1 MSQQQLQTIV
11 RNAQVAAGGQAR
23 MRAWKRRAQG
33 SKGWRA
39 CSRSMPTSSAKSS
52 SAGGVKAEWVS
63 APDAD
68 AGRAVLYLHG
78 GGYVIGSINTHR
90 SLAARLSRASKA
102 RVLVIDYRLAP
113 EHPHP
118 AAVDDSVAAYRWML
132 GQGLKPARIAV
143 AGDSAGGGLT
153 VATLVAIR
161 DAKLPLPGGG
171 CVPLAVG
178 RPRRNRRVDDDE
190 RRTSIPSCKR
200 PGCEQMAAAYL
211 GGKAPRT
218 PLAAP
223 LYADLSGLP
232 PLLIQVGTAETLLD
246 DASRLAERARKAG
259 VTVSY
264 EPWED
269 MIHVWH
275 LFASDARRRPAGDR
289 SHRRLRA
296 EAGGVRAQARAAPR
310 TERGAGPVACPVTV
324 RCNRRPPAGRRP

>member
-1 MSQQQLQTIV
+1 MSQQQLQSIV
-11 RNAQVAAGGQAR
+11 EMLRSQPVVNPNASVEEARAGFEQVASMFPVDADI
-23 MRAWKRRAQG
+23 KREVV
-33 SKGWRA
+33 
-39 CSRSMPTSSAKSS
+39 
-52 SAGGVKAEWVS
+52 SAGGIKAEWVS

-102 RVLVIDYRLAP
+102 RLLVIDYRLAP

-118 AAVDDSVAAYRWML
+118 AAVDDSVAAYRFML
-132 GQGLKPARIAV
+132 AQGLKPARIVV

-161 DAKLPLPGGG
+161 DAKLPLPGAGA
-171 CVPLAVG
+171 CLSPW
-178 RPRRNRRVDDDE
+178 VDLEGIGESMTTKADVDP
-190 RRTSIPSCKR
+190 IVQKA
-200 PGCEQMAAAYL
+200 GLLQMAAAYL

-259 VTVSY
+259 VTVTY
-264 EPWED
+264 EPWES

-275 LFASDARRRPAGDR
+275 LFAPMLDEGQQAIDR
-289 SHRRLRA
+289 IG
-296 EAGGVRAQARAAPR
+296 EFVRKQAA
-310 TERGAGPVACPVTV
+310 
-324 RCNRRPPAGRRP
+324 

>member
-11 RNAQVAAGGQAR
+11 EMLRSQPVVNPNATVEEARAGFEQVA
-23 MRAWKRRAQG
+23 
-33 SKGWRA
+33 
-39 CSRSMPTSSAKSS
+39 SMFPVDADIEREVV
-52 SAGGVKAEWVS
+52 SAGGVKAEWVR
-63 APDAD
+63 APASD

-78 GGYVIGSINTHR
+78 GGYVIGSIDTHR

-102 RVLVIDYRLAP
+102 PVLVIDYRLAP

-118 AAVDDSVAAYRWML
+118 AAVDDSVTAYRWML
-132 GQGLKPARIAV
+132 AQGLKPARIAV

-161 DAKLPLPGGG
+161 DAKLPLPSAGA
-171 CVPLAVG
+171 CLSPW
-178 RPRRNRRVDDDE
+178 VDLEGIGESMTTKADVDP
-190 RRTSIPSCKR
+190 IVQKA
-200 PGCEQMAAAYL
+200 GLLQMAAAYL
-211 GGKAPRT
+211 GGRAPRT

-223 LYADLSGLP
+223 LYADLSRLP

-264 EPWED
+264 EPWEN

-275 LFASDARRRPAGDR
+275 LFAPMLDEGQQAIDR
-289 SHRRLRA
+289 IG
-296 EAGGVRAQARAAPR
+296 EFVRKQAA
-310 TERGAGPVACPVTV
+310 
-324 RCNRRPPAGRRP
+324 

>member
-1 MSQQQLQTIV
+1 MSQQQLRTIV
-11 RNAQVAAGGQAR
+11 EMLRSQPVVDPNASVEAARAGFEQVASMFPVDADI
-23 MRAWKRRAQG
+23 KREVV
-33 SKGWRA
+33 
-39 CSRSMPTSSAKSS
+39 

-90 SLAARLSRASKA
+90 ALAARLSRASRA

-161 DAKLPLPGGG
+161 DAKLPLPAAGACLSPWVDMEG
-171 CVPLAVG
+171 VG
-178 RPRRNRRVDDDE
+178 ESMTTRSDVDP
-190 RRTSIPSCKR
+190 IVQKA
-200 PGCEQMAAAYL
+200 GLLQMAAAYL
-211 GGKAPRT
+211 GGKDPRT

-259 VTVSY
+259 VSVSY
-264 EPWED
+264 EPWD
-269 MIHVWH
+269 GMIHVWH
-275 LFASDARRRPAGDR
+275 LFAPMLDEGQQAIDR
-289 SHRRLRA
+289 IG
-296 EAGGVRAQARAAPR
+296 EFVRKQAA
-310 TERGAGPVACPVTV
+310 
-324 RCNRRPPAGRRP
+324 

>member
-1 MSQQQLQTIV
+1 MSRQQLQTIV
-11 RNAQVAAGGQAR
+11 QMLRSQPALKPDASVQELRAGFEAIAS
-23 MRAWKRRAQG
+23 MFPVDADIKREAVD
-33 SKGWRA
+33 
-39 CSRSMPTSSAKSS
+39 
-52 SAGGVKAEWVS
+52 AGGVKAEWVS
-63 APDAD
+63 APDAEV
-68 AGRAVLYLHG
+68 GRAVLYLHG

-90 SLAARLSRASKA
+90 SLAANLSRASKA

-161 DAKLPLPGGG
+161 DAKLPLPAAGVCLSPWVDLEGIGGSMTTK
-171 CVPLAVG
+171 AD
-178 RPRRNRRVDDDE
+178 VDPVVQKAG
-190 RRTSIPSCKR
+190 I
-200 PGCEQMAAAYL
+200 EQMAAAYL
-211 GGKAPRT
+211 GGKDPRT

-223 LYADLSGLP
+223 LYADLTGLP

-259 VTVSY
+259 VAVNY
-264 EPWED
+264 EPSED

-275 LFASDARRRPAGDR
+275 LFASMLDEGRQAIDR
-289 SHRRLRA
+289 IG
-296 EAGGVRAQARAAPR
+296 EFVRKHA
-310 TERGAGPVACPVTV
+310 V
-324 RCNRRPPAGRRP
+324 

>member
-1 MSQQQLQTIV
+1 MSEQQLQAIV
-11 RNAQVAAGGQAR
+11 EMLRSQPVVDPNASVEEARAGFEQVASMFPVEADI
-23 MRAWKRRAQG
+23 KREVV
-33 SKGWRA
+33 
-39 CSRSMPTSSAKSS
+39 

-132 GQGLKPARIAV
+132 GQGLKPARISV

-161 DAKLPLPGGG
+161 DAKLPLPAAGA
-171 CVPLAVG
+171 CLSPW
-178 RPRRNRRVDDDE
+178 VDLEGIGESMTTKAGVDP
-190 RRTSIPSCKR
+190 IVQKA
-200 PGCEQMAAAYL
+200 GLLQMAAAYL
-211 GGKAPRT
+211 GGKDART

-264 EPWED
+264 EPWES

-275 LFASDARRRPAGDR
+275 LFAPMLDEGQQAIDR
-289 SHRRLRA
+289 IG
-296 EAGGVRAQARAAPR
+296 EFVRKQAA
-310 TERGAGPVACPVTV
+310 
-324 RCNRRPPAGRRP
+324 